1 MVKYYCRALPTL
13 GFILS
18 LPLVSLAQNAAG
30 TIFGSITDEQGA
42 AITGA
47 KVIVTNIAT
56 HISQEA
62 ITDKDGNYK
71 VILLPLGK
79 YQVITEVDGF
89 KKAVSSE
96 EALKINQ
103 TLHIDLKLE
112 VGVNEEVVEVKAQ
125 STMIETVNPTLGQ
138 SVTGPTITNMP
149 LNGRDVLDLALLQP
163 GVTEKET
170 SGDQE
175 DFSAGNFSIA
185 GSRPDSVTYL
195 LDGGVNNDLLDN
207 GVVLNPNP
215 DTIAEFKIL
224 TSNYTAEY
232 GRNGGG
238 VISIVTKSGTNE
250 LHGSGFN
257 FNRND
262 AFNANSFFNNRDGL
276 PKDVLKRNQFGF
288 TLGGPITVP
297 GIIKGKDRYF
307 FFFGYQGQRQTQD
320 ATTGDITVYTP
331 QELKGDFSHSSSSG
345 NGVDTGVAAFL
356 KANPF
361 FQPNPALASRGI
373 IDPSRINSVAQK
385 YISNGL
391 IPSSPTGLLN
401 SQAGAR
407 NNADEE
413 TLKLDFSFTPKDK
426 LTLTLGASRSN
437 ILEPFSEA
445 NVVGYG
451 NTTNTDRYFTNI
463 TYTRTISAS
472 ALNELRFTTQRIK
485 LASAIPATKQPSAK
499 DLGINISPDDPTGPP
514 MLFFAKGLST
524 GFSSLGPT
532 NIANNTFSLT
542 DTISIVKQHHVAKF
556 GTGFSAYQNNTLFDY
571 FIDGMFLFSGKIRA
585 GGIGTGN
592 DYADFLLGLPDFYFQ
607 APQASSNIRSKSAYF
622 FAQDEWHITKN
633 FTLTYGLRYEYSQ
646 PKYDTQ
652 KRSFSLSL
660 GQKSQVFP
668 NAPTGLIFPGDKNAP
683 NGSNF
688 SDKNDFAPRVGFAWD
703 PFGKGKTSIRGGMG
717 VFYDILKGED
727 NIEFNG
733 QIPFYSTASLSF
745 NPLTS
750 NPTREVNYLSNPFV
764 AAGVP
769 NPFPSKPVDKNID
782 FAKAGFQTIGGSGV
796 YFVDP
801 NLHTPYIYQFNLGIE
816 QQLTKDISLEIDYV
830 GSSSHK
836 LTSLVD
842 VNPYI
847 LGTETRVFNAQPGIN
862 DVTFSYLYEFR
873 NIANAN
879 YHSLEVNLQKQ
890 LSENKKIGNTYF
902 NLSYTLGH
910 SIDNASGFQRRNSV
924 VPAYEPGLFRA
935 SSDGEVRQRITFS
948 GAWELPL
955 MNFWANGPKRLLKG
969 WTLYPIVSYR
979 TGFPLD
985 IFAGLS
991 QEEDAPGPSGAGDA
1005 ATVRANL
1012 LANSITKIN
1021 PHNVTSINGVL
1032 GNYYFNP
1039 NLFSTNGL
1047 FADSFNPNFST
1058 YGTLPRNAFRGPGRM
1073 NVDLS
1078 VVKSIPIIEQKLRAE
1093 IRADFFNIFNHTE
1106 FNSPDVNINSDTFG
1120 QILATA
1126 NPRTIQFAVRLAF

>member
-1 MVKYYCRALPTL
+1 MSKYYYRLL
-13 GFILS
+13 LIIGFILS
-18 LPLVSLAQNAAG
+18 STLISLAQNAAG

-42 AITGA
+42 AVAGA
-47 KVIVTNIAT
+47 RVVITNIAT
-56 HISQEA
+56 HVSQETV
-62 ITDKDGNYK
+62 TDKEGNYK

-79 YQVITEVDGF
+79 YQVSAEVDGF
-89 KKAVSSE
+89 KKSISSE
-96 EALKINQ
+96 ESLKINQ

-112 VGVNEEVVEVKAQ
+112 IGVNEEVVEVKAQ
-125 STMIETVNPTLGQ
+125 NTMIETVNPTLGQ

-163 GVTEKET
+163 GVTEKES

-175 DFSAGNFSIA
+175 DFSSGNFSIA

-195 LDGGVNNDLLDN
+195 LDGGINNDLLDN

-215 DTIAEFKIL
+215 DIIAEFRIL

-238 VISIVTKSGTNE
+238 VISIVTKSGTNNI
-250 LHGSGFN
+250 HGSGFD

-288 TLGGPITVP
+288 TLGGPITIPSV
-297 GIIKGKDRYF
+297 INGKDRYF

-320 ATTGDITVYTP
+320 ATTGNITVFTP
-331 QELKGDFSHSSSSG
+331 QELRGDFSHSGFSG
-345 NGVDTGVAAFL
+345 GVDSGVAAFL
-356 KANPF
+356 KKYPF
-361 FQPNPALASRGI
+361 FQPNPALASRAI
-373 IDPSRINSVAQK
+373 IDTSRINSVAQS
-385 YISNGL
+385 YINNGL
-391 IPSSPTGLLN
+391 IPSSSNGLLD

-407 NNADEE
+407 SDADEE
-413 TLKLDFSFTPKDK
+413 TLKLDFSVTPKDK
-426 LTLTLGASRSN
+426 ITLTLGMSSTN
-437 ILEPFSEA
+437 ILDPFSEA
-445 NVVGYG
+445 NVVGYK
-451 NTTNTDRYFTNI
+451 NTTNTDHYFFNLAYTN
-463 TYTRTISAS
+463 TISPS
-472 ALNELRFTTQRIK
+472 VLNELRFTTQRVK
-485 LASAIPATKQPSAK
+485 LASAVPAQTQPTAK
-499 DLGINISPDDPTGPP
+499 VLGINITPDDPTGPP
-514 MLFFAKGLST
+514 MLSFAKGLTT

-532 NIANNTFSLT
+532 KIANNTFALT
-542 DTISIVKQHHVAKF
+542 DTISIVKQKHVAKF
-556 GTGFSAYQNNTLFDY
+556 GVGYSAYQNNTLYDF
-571 FIDGMFLFSGKIRA
+571 FVDGMFLFSGKIRN

-592 DYADFLLGLPDFYFQ
+592 DFADFLLGLPDFYFQ
-607 APQASSNIRSKSAYF
+607 APQASSNIRSKAGYF

-633 FTLTYGLRYEYSQ
+633 FTLTYGLRYEYNQ
-646 PKYDTQ
+646 PKFDTQ
-652 KRSFSLSL
+652 GRSFSLSL
-660 GQKSQVFP
+660 GQKSTVFP
-668 NAPTGLIFPGDKNAP
+668 NAPTGLLFPGDKNAP
-683 NGSNF
+683 DGANF

-703 PFGKGKTSIRGGMG
+703 PFGKGTTSIRGGVG

-745 NPLTS
+745 NPLAS

-769 NPFPSKPVDKNID
+769 NPFPSKPIDRNVD
-782 FAKAGFQTIGGSGV
+782 FAKAGFQTVGGSGV

-801 NLHTPYIYQFNLGIE
+801 HLRTPYIYQFNLGIE
-816 QQLTKDISLEIDYV
+816 HQLTKDISVEVDYV

-847 LGTETRVFNAQPGIN
+847 LGTDTRVFNTQAGIGATN
-862 DVTFSYLYEFR
+862 YSYLYEFR
-873 NIANAN
+873 NISDAN
-879 YHSLEVNLQKQ
+879 YHSLEISLQKQ
-890 LSENKKIGNTYF
+890 FSENKKIGNTFF

-924 VPAYEPGLFRA
+924 VPAYDSGLFRA
-935 SSDGEVRQRITFS
+935 SSDGEIRQRLTLS

-955 MNFWANGPKRLLKG
+955 MNLWANGPKRLLKG
-969 WTLYPIVSYR
+969 WTIYPIVSYR

-991 QEEDAPGPSGAGDA
+991 QEDDAPGPSGAGDA
-1005 ATVRANL
+1005 AVVRANL
-1012 LANSITKIN
+1012 MASAITKIN
-1021 PHNVTSINGVL
+1021 PHNVTSVNGVL

-1039 NLFSTNGL
+1039 NLFSTAGL
-1047 FADSFNPNFST
+1047 FADSFDPTFRT

-1073 NVDLS
+1073 NIDVSL
-1078 VVKSIPIIEQKLRAE
+1078 VKSIPIIEQKLRAE
-1093 IRADFFNIFNHTE
+1093 IRADFFNVLNHTE
-1106 FNSPDVNINSDTFG
+1106 FNSPDININSDTFG
-1120 QILATA
+1120 QVLATA